1 MKLNDLING
10 TVVTMDEWV
19 QNEIYRLRNNVEPR
33 HFKDYSE
40 LVYMFEDPSRFQ
52 VLNMRPLNP
61 PPPPPPELI
70 FSSVQTDDDDDDED
84 LLEMEQVHTQ
94 ENHNTNIPSIP
105 PLWLCKAFIELIRYC
120 DKLPS
125 GTMNEPKKLL
135 LAFEELQY
143 NIHSG
148 KVIHV
153 NQFREQLST
162 ILFGKIQLT
171 EHLVTVWKSICEWVT
186 KPPIHNHHTAL
197 RWIDLTMSAY
207 MTAQK
212 FVY

>member
-1 MKLNDLING
+1 MEQLMPPPVMKLNDLING
-10 TVVTMDEWV
+10 TVVTLDEWV

-52 VLNMRPLNP
+52 VLNIKP
-61 PPPPPPELI
+61 PAPPPPELI
-70 FSSVQTDDDDDDED
+70 FSVPTDDDDDDED
-84 LLEMEQVHTQ
+84 ILEEPTMDQ
-94 ENHNTNIPSIP
+94 SIP
-105 PLWLCKAFIELIRYC
+105 PLWLCKAFIELMRYC

-125 GTMNEPKKLL
+125 GTINGPKTLL
-135 LAFEELQY
+135 LAFEEIQH

-148 KVIHV
+148 KVINV

-162 ILFGKIQLT
+162 VLFGSIQLT

-197 RWIDLTMSAY
+197 RWLDLTMSAY
-207 MTAQK
+207 ITAQN